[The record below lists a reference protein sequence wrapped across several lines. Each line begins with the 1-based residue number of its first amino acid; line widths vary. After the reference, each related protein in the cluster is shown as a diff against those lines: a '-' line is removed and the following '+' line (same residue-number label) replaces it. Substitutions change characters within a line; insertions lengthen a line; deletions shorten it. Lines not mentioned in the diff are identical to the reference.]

1 MFLVVPAPR
10 FCYLTPL
17 TAETFHFVLAFQG
30 LEKEQGECDL
40 KQQLVQALQE
50 HQALMEEL
58 NCSKKDFEKIIQA
71 KNKELEQTKEEK
83 DKVQAQKEEVL
94 SHMND
99 LLENELQC
107 IICSEYFIEAVT
119 LNCAHSFCSFCI
131 NEWMKRKV
139 ECPICR
145 KDIESRTNS
154 LVLDNCISKMVDNL
168 SSDVKERRS
177 VLIRERRAK
186 RLS

>member
-1 MFLVVPAPR
+1 MGEPDPLVSGQ
-10 FCYLTPL
+10 
-17 TAETFHFVLAFQG
+17 LAARRSWCLRRLGMDCEWLQ
-30 LEKEQGECDL
+30 LEAGTE
-40 KQQLVQALQE
+40 
-50 HQALMEEL
+50 
-58 NCSKKDFEKIIQA
+58 
-71 KNKELEQTKEEK
+71 EEK